1 MHFLTF
7 PFLIFSFTYIIDY
20 DTEFESL
27 LLLSTHPSPR
37 GVCYSEIFVTV
48 GLNSIICSLC
58 SLVCPFRELFC
69 YKMKLTHALY
79 WHSLF
84 LSFHSPRTR
93 NLKVVCA
100 FENPFTIY
108 TLHQWLDIT
117 IECHTVHYGLS
128 PLIKCNIIKWS
139 RLQVF
144 SSKLSNVFVKI
155 ANSWCPK
162 CKFHFCKLQI
172 EKSGQSEILY
182 N

>member
-1 MHFLTF
+1 MGICYKMKSTHALFDI
-7 PFLIFSFTYIIDY
+7 PFSYLFIHLYVIDY

-37 GVCYSEIFVTV
+37 GVCYSDFVTV

-58 SLVCPFRELFC
+58 SLVCPFQELFC

-100 FENPFTIY
+100 FENPFTIC
-108 TLHQWLDIT
+108 TLHQWLDI
-117 IECHTVHYGLS
+117 I
-128 PLIKCNIIKWS
+128 
-139 RLQVF
+139 
-144 SSKLSNVFVKI
+144 LSNPI
-155 ANSWCPK
+155 QCTM
-162 CKFHFCKLQI
+162 
-172 EKSGQSEILY
+172 G
-182 N
+182 